1 MLCLSVYLQDHQMRL
16 FLCWWLGVGSK
27 PLALSPPPPPPSSS
41 LSSSSSLPPY
51 CYQEYSVSSN
61 LRFFASKTSSS
72 CSWTGWILKERLL
85 EQVFR
90 CKDRKEEEQG
100 WKRTHCL
107 GAFREKVARDI
118 CIAAN
123 KVLSSKAIKAVSI
136 NWLRQAE
143 RINNSTGS
151 RAFLA
156 QVFHLSVISVQKCRW
171 CLIKR
176 K

>member
-1 MLCLSVYLQDHQMRL
+1 MLCLSVYLQDHKMRL
-16 FLCWWLGVGSK
+16 FLCWWLGVGSE
-27 PLALSPPPPPPSSS
+27 PLTLSPPPPPPSSS

-51 CYQEYSVSSN
+51 CYQEYSVSFN

-85 EQVFR
+85 EQVYR